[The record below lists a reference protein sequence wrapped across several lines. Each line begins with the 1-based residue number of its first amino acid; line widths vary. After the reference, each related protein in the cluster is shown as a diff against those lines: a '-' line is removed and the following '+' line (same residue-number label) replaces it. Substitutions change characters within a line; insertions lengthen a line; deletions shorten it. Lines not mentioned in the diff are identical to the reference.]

1 MPPNMT
7 KVFNYW
13 GMRDKVD
20 EIGIV
25 TDRIIMSRRTRSRF
39 VSSLTASPHYCAV
52 DTAYLLGV
60 HCWEHEMLQEAGGEF
75 IALCVRATRI
85 DFLDVFL
92 SNSAW
97 PSPRHVAGD
106 GS

>member
-1 MPPNMT
+1 MT

-25 TDRIIMSRRTRSRF
+25 TDRVIMSRRMRCSPSRLSSF
-39 VSSLTASPHYCAV
+39 VTASPHYFTV
-52 DTAYLLGV
+52 ETAYLLGI

-75 IALCVRATRI
+75 IAICVRAARI
-85 DFLDVFL
+85 DLLDVFL

-97 PSPRHVAGD
+97 RPPGHVAGD

>member
-25 TDRIIMSRRTRSRF
+25 TDRIIMSRRMRCSPLVF
-39 VSSLTASPHYCAV
+39 VSFHHCLTALLHSGDGVPAWHP
-52 DTAYLLGV
+52 LLG
-60 HCWEHEMLQEAGGEF
+60 
-75 IALCVRATRI
+75 T
-85 DFLDVFL
+85 
-92 SNSAW
+92 
-97 PSPRHVAGD
+97 
-106 GS
+106 

>member
-1 MPPNMT
+1 MT

-25 TDRIIMSRRTRSRF
+25 TDRIIMSRRTRCSPF
-39 VSSLTASPHYCAV
+39 HPVTPSPHYCAV
-52 DTAYLLGV
+52 DTAYLLGI
-60 HCWEHEMLQEAGGEF
+60 HIWEHEMLQEAGGEF
-75 IALCVRATRI
+75 IALSVRATRV
-85 DFLDVFL
+85 DLLDVFS

-97 PSPRHVAGD
+97 PSPRHVAED